1 MSLHHGLTDLCDNHF
16 TDSFILAWFQ
26 ASSQASLRFC
36 LRAPLTSKQLSHTES
51 YRADRADSSELCYPV
66 RVCVDQKTPLQLASH
81 RGLRAAFCDNKAMSV
96 WKSAVDQCTASS
108 LHARR
113 CSLLHA
119 ANPVCS
125 RPLTTKRALPCHE
138 RTPAWRRCCR
148 RKTALRARKA
158 AEDGDDAKVTT
169 QFLALPTVVKNATL

>member
-1 MSLHHGLTDLCDNHF
+1 MPGTTEEYPNSCY
-16 TDSFILAWFQ
+16 
-26 ASSQASLRFC
+26 
-36 LRAPLTSKQLSHTES
+36 TES
-51 YRADRADSSELCYPV
+51 HRVSSAAELPYPV
-66 RVCVDQKTPLQLASH
+66 RVCVDQMSTPLQLESH
-81 RGLRAAFCDNKAMSV
+81 RGLRAAFCDDHAMSV
-96 WKSAVDQCTASS
+96 WKIAVDQLTASS

-169 QFLALPTVVKNATL
+169 QFLALPTVVRMQLFSHQ